1 LVDSL
6 GQKKISNRENGILV
20 GGLRYLTWV
29 LNLRSGQEMRDHFLY
44 GEKGFGVFRKVLMV
58 GSCGNH
64 WSVTSL
70 SSVDKTNETLKSSY
84 KDSEDIFSENG
95 MDAGY
100 LYEKTGCRLKA
111 KIYW

>member
-1 LVDSL
+1 MGTNFEVRPRD
-6 GQKKISNRENGILV
+6 E
-20 GGLRYLTWV
+20 
-29 LNLRSGQEMRDHFLY
+29 RSFFY

-84 KDSEDIFSENG
+84 KDSEDIFFRKW
-95 MDAGY
+95 Y
-100 LYEKTGCRLKA
+100 GCRISLRENWLPAEGINILVK
-111 KIYW
+111 KLDGDTVGS